1 MPVDLYAI
9 LCIEVSATQ
18 DEVRKAYKQR
28 VLETHPDKLAPGSSD
43 EDKLRAE
50 AQFRD
55 VHDAFK
61 TLGDAQLRQAYDARR
76 RLPNLSTRPSDYYA
90 ARLAELRAQQAEAR
104 AEWVRQ
110 TEARHQERLAALRE
124 RAAAE
129 IRMHERM
136 RARVQEAGVQSA
148 EIESMLNELAEL
160 IPGWEE
166 RKRAAAERRKTN
178 PQSSGD
184 GRR

>member
-1 MPVDLYAI
+1 M
-9 LCIEVSATQ
+9 
-18 DEVRKAYKQR
+18 
-28 VLETHPDKLAPGSSD
+28 
-43 EDKLRAE
+43 
-50 AQFRD
+50 
-55 VHDAFK
+55 
-61 TLGDAQLRQAYDARR
+61 
-76 RLPNLSTRPSDYYA
+76 STRPSDYYA

-136 RARVQEAGVQSA
+136 RARVQEAGVQSV
-148 EIESMLNELAEL
+148 EIENMLNELAEL

-166 RKRAAAERRKTN
+166 RKRAAAERVRVFLSFVYIGSLGCGLAAEDKSTVEW
-178 PQSSGD
+178 G
-184 GRR
+184 